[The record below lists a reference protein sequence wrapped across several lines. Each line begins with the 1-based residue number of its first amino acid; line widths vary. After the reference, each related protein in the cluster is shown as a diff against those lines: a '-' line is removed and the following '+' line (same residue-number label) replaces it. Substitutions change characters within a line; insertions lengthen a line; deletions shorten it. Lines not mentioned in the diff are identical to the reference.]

1 MIGGP
6 AQALDWFSWKQR
18 SIAPSVVF
26 HSFKALCITQ
36 LSTSLFVPTI
46 AFPISL
52 CMLNFYSPLS
62 VLRCPSARVF
72 LVVCS

>member
-1 MIGGP
+1 LVV
-6 AQALDWFSWKQR
+6 QLRALDQFSWKQR

-26 HSFKALCITQ
+26 HSFKALCIMQ

-52 CMLNFYSPLS
+52 CMLT
-62 VLRCPSARVF
+62 
-72 LVVCS
+72 